1 MLFIN
6 IESANRVD
14 RQDQSLIL
22 LKKNRTKTWPERPVL
37 FSFVEREKTKR
48 DWEQKLRLFFA
59 NDFFY

>member
-22 LKKNRTKTWPERPVL
+22 LKKNRTKTWPEGLVL
-37 FSFVEREKTKR
+37 FSFVQREKTKR